1 MVVITYVDRRQQS
14 ISGLFLDINLVIY
27 YAKETIIYMIKKQA
41 EKLRR
46 RRHKVFE
53 PRCQQMDYGTL

>member
-1 MVVITYVDRRQQS
+1 MGNTLTEF
-14 ISGLFLDINLVIY
+14 SGLFLSVIYINLVIY